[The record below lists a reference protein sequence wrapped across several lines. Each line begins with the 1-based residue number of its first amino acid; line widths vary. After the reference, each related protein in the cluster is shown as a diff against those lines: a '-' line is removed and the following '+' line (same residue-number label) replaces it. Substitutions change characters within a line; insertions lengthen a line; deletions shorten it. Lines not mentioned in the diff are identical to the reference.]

1 MDEMS
6 NVRAA
11 RKPLRRVFCRRN
23 SYLPARYKR
32 KFFVL
37 KRVYA
42 MAIVETL
49 VWSTPTCECGLS
61 GVPHPRRWR
70 RLFVCL
76 VWYACCR
83 M

>member
-11 RKPLRRVFCRRN
+11 RKPLRRVYCRRN

-32 KFFVL
+32 KIFVL

-49 VWSTPTCECGLS
+49 V
-61 GVPHPRRWR
+61 
-70 RLFVCL
+70 
-76 VWYACCR
+76 
-83 M
+83 